1 MVYDITR
8 KNSFLNV
15 QKWLMELRQY
25 AEPDCIILLIGNK
38 LDLIESNTV
47 KREVMTEEARNFAD
61 ENKLMFYEASALGNI
76 KVNEAFD
83 SLINGT

>member
-1 MVYDITR
+1 
-8 KNSFLNV
+8 
-15 QKWLMELRQY
+15 MELRQY
-25 AEPDCIILLIGNK
+25 AEPDCIILLVGNK

-47 KREVMTEEARNFAD
+47 KREVMTEEARIFAD

>member
-1 MVYDITR
+1 
-8 KNSFLNV
+8 
-15 QKWLMELRQY
+15 MELRQY